1 MDTAQQIINHSI
13 IALLAAQFLKFISF
27 SIKEKTFQPR
37 ALISTGGMPSSHSA
51 LVTSLTASIYLYEG
65 VGLYFAISLTLALVV
80 IHDSMGIRLE
90 ASKHAMMLNAINEK
104 LGLENDHINKGKAL
118 KEPLGHFPIEV
129 FAGFLLGIL
138 VSIIGFYIGG

>member
-1 MDTAQQIINHSI
+1 MNTAQQIINHSI
-13 IALLAAQFLKFISF
+13 IALLAAQFLKFITF
-27 SIKEKTFQPR
+27 SLKEKSLAPR

-80 IHDSMGIRLE
+80 IHDAMGIRLE
-90 ASKHAMMLNAINEK
+90 ASKHAMMLNTINEK

-129 FAGFLLGIL
+129 LAGVLLG
-138 VSIIGFYIGG
+138 VIISTLGYYIGG

>member
-13 IALLAAQFLKFISF
+13 IALLAAQFLKFITF
-27 SIKEKTFQPR
+27 SVKEKTLHPR

-80 IHDSMGIRLE
+80 IHDAMGIRLE

-104 LGLENDHINKGKAL
+104 LGLETDHINKGKAL

-138 VSIIGFYIGG
+138 VAVLGFYIGG

>member
-1 MDTAQQIINHSI
+1 MNTAEQIINHSI
-13 IALLAAQFLKFISF
+13 IALLAAQFLKFITF
-27 SIKEKTFQPR
+27 SVKEKSLQPR

-65 VGLYFAISLTLALVV
+65 IGLYFAISLMLALVV

-90 ASKHAMMLNAINEK
+90 ASKHAMMLNNINEK
-104 LGLENDHINKGKAL
+104 LGLDTDHINKGKAL

-129 FAGFLLGIL
+129 FAGFLLGIV
-138 VSIIGFYIGG
+138 VSILGYYIGG